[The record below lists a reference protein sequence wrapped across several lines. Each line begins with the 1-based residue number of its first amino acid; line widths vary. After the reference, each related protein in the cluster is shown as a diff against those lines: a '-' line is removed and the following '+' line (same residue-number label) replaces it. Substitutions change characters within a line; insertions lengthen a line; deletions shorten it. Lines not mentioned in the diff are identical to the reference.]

1 MRRKDFLPDLEY
13 EVIFNHWL
21 KTYYEKSKT
30 IIDGKE
36 HHSMPSILVVYRE
49 GLSDGQLRK
58 QVLREVRILKKVI
71 ANKVPKNLKYDP
83 EIIYLTVN
91 KHPSTRYFSANSK
104 NAAPGSVIFDHF
116 LFCYEFQPYFTT
128 RNIRIFNTNSI
139 QNRLQKQIFII
150 RWSLGSVH
158 L

>member
-21 KTYYEKSKT
+21 KTYYEKSKI

-71 ANKVPKNLKYDP
+71 ANKVSKNLKYDP

-116 LFCYEFQPYFTT
+116 SSAM
-128 RNIRIFNTNSI
+128 NFNLISQHVT
-139 QNRLQKQIFII
+139 
-150 RWSLGSVH
+150 
-158 L
+158 